1 MGPMSKP
8 SLSAI
13 REQSPSKTSPC
24 SRCQHAEFIHA
35 YAGPCLF
42 HDCEC
47 PFFTPE
53 AEPDVEDGRE
63 PASPSPQRA
72 IKPAPH
78 GEPRYASRMDVAWRW
93 LVGGVVAIGVGLT
106 VWWTAFV
113 LVPVGVVLLVIG
125 ITKSVRSTL
134 PARSR

>member
-1 MGPMSKP
+1 LTEKVAAPYGRYLNTQQDLFGGPMSKP

-53 AEPDVEDGRE
+53 AEPDVEEGRE
-63 PASPSPQRA
+63 PEQSIPP
-72 IKPAPH
+72 
-78 GEPRYASRMDVAWRW
+78 PRY
-93 LVGGVVAIGVGLT
+93 
-106 VWWTAFV
+106 
-113 LVPVGVVLLVIG
+113 
-125 ITKSVRSTL
+125 
-134 PARSR
+134 